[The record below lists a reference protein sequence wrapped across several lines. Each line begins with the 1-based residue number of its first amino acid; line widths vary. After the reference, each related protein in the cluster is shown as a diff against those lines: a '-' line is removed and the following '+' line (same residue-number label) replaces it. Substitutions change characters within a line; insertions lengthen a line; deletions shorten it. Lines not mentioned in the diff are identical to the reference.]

1 MRPKSISKILSLN
14 DTGETGGHQAG
25 ILIPKGGDILQF
37 FPELD
42 ADEKNPRISLY
53 FIDEAN
59 QRWKFNFIY
68 YNNKFFGGTRN
79 EYRLTGMTEY
89 IRHTFLSFAQVFQS
103 RRAKVQLLI
112 NQEAVSISSWENW
125 PTRWDHIALRISRS
139 PISEGAINY
148 EEVILDWGLSMM
160 AMVLSLANIVPLE
173 NDDQDTLS
181 PKMEGNVRQCYVT
194 KYERSPVN
202 RMLCL
207 AIKGYNCSVCGM
219 NFEEVYGE
227 IGTGFIHVHHSVPVS
242 KMGPDYIVNPEKELF
257 PVCPNC
263 HAMLHR
269 CDPPMSID
277 ELKKVINSQHTEETD
292 RLVLT

>member
-1 MRPKSISKILSLN
+1 MLQNIKRKFEEVFDIPFISNYGIN
-14 DTGETGGHQAG
+14 DHDVWYEIG
-25 ILIPKGGDILQF
+25 PKGVSKEYFTLKLRFINNIRLNM
-37 FPELD
+37 ELCPD
-42 ADEKNPRISLY
+42 LY
-53 FIDEAN
+53 SKLFIQDLGYASKE
-59 QRWKFNFIY
+59 QKS
-68 YNNKFFGGTRN
+68 
-79 EYRLTGMTEY
+79 
-89 IRHTFLSFAQVFQS
+89 TFLSFAQVFQS

-139 PISEGAINY
+139 PISEGTINY

-173 NDDQDTLS
+173 KDDQDILS

-263 HAMLHR
+263 HAMLHH

-292 RLVLT
+292 LLVLT